1 MGYDNERP
9 KGDHRNLGKGE
20 ETYAFTDV
28 ETLMRDFLADVERWR
43 SK

>member
-1 MGYDNERP
+1 V
-9 KGDHRNLGKGE
+9 GKRE

-28 ETLMRDFLADVERWR
+28 ETLIRDFLADVERRR